1 MGICFS
7 TLSKF
12 STHCLT
18 AIALTAAIAIG
29 TAAMAG
35 AEPTD
40 GEWDVQGYDDC
51 VQKAIDDT
59 TATWGGYDINSIVMR
74 CCIESGGNMTGP
86 SDGVSCVAPPANR
99 SPGGGTGPTAPK
111 APLVPKVPP
120 PPLSVG

>member
-1 MGICFS
+1 MEICFS

-12 STHCLT
+12 STYCLT

-86 SDGVSCVAPPANR
+86 SDGVSCVAPPADR